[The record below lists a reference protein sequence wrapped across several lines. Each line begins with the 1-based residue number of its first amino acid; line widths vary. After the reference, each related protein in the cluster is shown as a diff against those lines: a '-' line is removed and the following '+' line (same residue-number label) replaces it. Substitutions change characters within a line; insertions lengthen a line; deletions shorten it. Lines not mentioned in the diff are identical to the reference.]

1 MTRDVVAL
9 LLVFRFVFLLCSARN
24 SAVQKGT
31 STSGTSVTARK
42 AVTEVPGVDVPF
54 CSEPEFRRFWSFLVR
69 YCT

>member
-31 STSGTSVTARK
+31 STSGTSVTAGIWRFRK
-42 AVTEVPGVDVPF
+42 AHPRPVP
-54 CSEPEFRRFWSFLVR
+54 R
-69 YCT
+69 